1 MDAKT
6 CIKFNFDLVSH
17 SKKGWD
23 SKALAVIVFL

>member
-6 CIKFNFDLVSH
+6 CIEFNFDLVSH